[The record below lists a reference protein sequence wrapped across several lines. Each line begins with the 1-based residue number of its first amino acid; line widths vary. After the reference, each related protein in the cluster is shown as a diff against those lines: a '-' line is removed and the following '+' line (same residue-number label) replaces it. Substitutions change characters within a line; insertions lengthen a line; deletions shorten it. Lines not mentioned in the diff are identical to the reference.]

1 MANISYQNKVFHVL
15 GLLCFLLLIQKN
27 NAFQYQ
33 VGGGSKGWTV
43 PDNTSSSSK
52 SYLNDWAKRTRF
64 QIGDSLL
71 FAYDPSQDSVLQV
84 SEGDYENCTTKNPI
98 ESFSDPKTVF
108 TFNHSGPH
116 YFISGNKDNCLKNE
130 KLVVVVLAD
139 RSSNHSAKTNQTTA
153 APSPSS
159 SNHFAKTNQTTAAPS
174 PSLGYSDMVPAPTPS
189 SVETPPAP
197 AGIADI
203 NPTPAPAGA
212 SPNSASSLFVSFV
225 GSMGAFFASSLI
237 LSF

>member
-1 MANISYQNKVFHVL
+1 MANISYQNKVFHAL
-15 GLLCFLLLIQKN
+15 GLLCFLLLIQMN

-98 ESFSDPKTVF
+98 ATFSGPKTVF

-139 RSSNHSAKTNQTTA
+139 RSSNHSAN
-153 APSPSS
+153 
-159 SNHFAKTNQTTAAPS
+159 TNQTTAAPS

-203 NPTPAPAGA
+203 NPTPAPAGV

>member
-52 SYLNDWAKRTRF
+52 SYYNDWAERTRF
-64 QIGDSLL
+64 RIGDSLL

-84 SEGDYENCTTKNPI
+84 SKGDYENCTTKNPI
-98 ESFSDPKTVF
+98 AAFNDPKTVF
-108 TFNHSGPH
+108 TFNHSGHH

-139 RSSNHSAKTNQTTA
+139 RSSNHSAN
-153 APSPSS
+153 
-159 SNHFAKTNQTTAAPS
+159 TNQTTAAPS

-189 SVETPPAP
+189 GVETPPAP

-203 NPTPAPAGA
+203 NPTPAPAGV
-212 SPNSASSLFVSFV
+212 SPNSASSLFVSFI